1 MPTQILIPAALRR
14 FTQDQPAVE
23 VEAATADE
31 ALKAL
36 TGRFP
41 TLQQHLFQPDG
52 KLRSFVNV
60 FVNDEDIRHLQK
72 GATTL
77 KAGDTLSIVPS
88 IAGGA
93 R

>member
-1 MPTQILIPAALRR
+1 MTKILIPAALRR
-14 FTQDQPAVE
+14 FTQDQGSVD
-23 VEAATADE
+23 VTATTVDE

-41 TLQQHLFQPDG
+41 ALQQHLFQDDG

-60 FVNDEDIRHLQK
+60 FVNDEDVRHLQK
-72 GATTL
+72 GVTAL
-77 KAGDTLSIVPS
+77 KTGDTLSIVPS
-88 IAGGA
+88 IAGG

>member
-1 MPTQILIPAALRR
+1 MTKILIPAALRR
-14 FTQDQPAVE
+14 FTQEQSSVDVPAMTV
-23 VEAATADE
+23 DE

-41 TLQQHLFQPDG
+41 ALQPHLFQPDG

-72 GATTL
+72 GATAL
-77 KAGDTLSIVPS
+77 KAADTVSIVPS
-88 IAGGA
+88 IAGGL
-93 R
+93 